1 MEQKVTDNASSA
13 IDPVCG
19 MTVDLSAGKP
29 HLDHDGVTWHFCN
42 PRCLDKF
49 EAEPRKYIDAVESGH
64 PKEFERVK
72 SDHEGKGGYICPMDP
87 EVWSEGPDSCPICG
101 MALEPAT
108 ISAESGPNPELVDF
122 TRRFWLGT
130 LFTIPLLVLS
140 MGELIPGVGELVRG
154 AWNPWAQLLLSL
166 PVVLW
171 CGLPFFERGWRSVIN
186 WNLNM
191 FTLIAIGTGAAFLF
205 SIVAVAMPD
214 IFPPEFRNADG
225 QVGLYFEAAAVIICL
240 VLLGQVLELRAR
252 ERTGGAV
259 RALLNLA
266 PKTAQRVKGS
276 GDEEIP
282 LEDIVLGDLLRV
294 RPGETVPV
302 DGELVEGSS
311 NINESMISG
320 EPLPVSRGPGD
331 VVIGGTLNLNGTFVM
346 RATRIGSETMLAR
359 IVQMVSDAQRS
370 RAPIQRIADRV
381 AGWFV
386 PFVVLISVAAFIA
399 WAVFGPSPALAYA
412 LVAAVSV
419 LIIACPCALG
429 LATPMSI
436 MVGTGKGAELGI
448 LLRDAAALEQLE
460 SVDTLIVDKTGTLTK
475 GEPSL
480 VATEPASGVSEDQLL
495 GWTASIEQGSE
506 HPVAKAIVDAAS
518 ARGMTLKK
526 STSFD
531 SITGKGVSGKV
542 GKATILIGNRALMDD
557 NSVDFAALDN
567 AALDH
572 ENKGSTAIFVARNG
586 KLAGVMA
593 VADALKE
600 TTKDAI
606 AALQADGLHIVM
618 ATGDNGRTA
627 HSIAAELGID
637 EVHASVLPDEKHRIV
652 TELKAAGKVVAMA
665 GDGINDA
672 PALAAA
678 DIGIAMG
685 DGTDIAI
692 ESAGVTLL
700 RGDLSGILRAR
711 RLSRATMR
719 NIRQN
724 LFFAFAY
731 NFLGVPVAAGVL
743 FPVFGLLLSP
753 MIAAAAMSL
762 SSVSVIGNALRLR
775 SARI

>member
-1 MEQKVTDNASSA
+1 MEQKVTDNTATA

-49 EAEPRKYIDAVESGH
+49 EAEPQKYIDAVESGH
-64 PKEFERVK
+64 PHEFERVK

-122 TRRFWLGT
+122 TRRLWVGA
-130 LFTIPLLVLS
+130 LFTIPLLILT

-171 CGLPFFERGWRSVIN
+171 CGLPFFERGWRSVQN

-205 SIVAVAMPD
+205 SVVAVTMPD
-214 IFPPEFRNADG
+214 IFPPEFRSASG

-240 VLLGQVLELRAR
+240 VLLGQILELRAR

-266 PKTAQRVKGS
+266 PKTARRVNGS

-282 LEDIVLGDLLRV
+282 LEDIALGDLLRV

-302 DGELVEGSS
+302 DGELVEGQS

-346 RATRIGSETMLAR
+346 RVTRIGAETMLSR

-386 PFVVLISVAAFIA
+386 PLVVLASVASFFA
-399 WAVFGPSPALAYA
+399 WALFGPSPALAYA
-412 LVAAVSV
+412 VVAAVSV

-429 LATPMSI
+429 LATPMAI
-436 MVGTGKGAELGI
+436 MVGTGRGAELGI

-460 SVDTLIVDKTGTLTK
+460 SVDTLILDKTGTLTK
-475 GEPSL
+475 GEPEL
-480 VATEPASGVSEDQLL
+480 TATEPAKGVSGDQLL
-495 GWTASIEQGSE
+495 GWAASIEQGSE

-518 ARGMTLKK
+518 ARGTSLKK
-526 STSFD
+526 ATAFN

-542 GKATILIGNRALMDD
+542 GKATILIGNRALMAD
-557 NSVDFAALDN
+557 NGVDFTALDEAALG
-567 AALDH
+567 H
-572 ENKGSTAIFVARNG
+572 EDKGSTAIFVARNG
-586 KLAGVMA
+586 NLAGVMA

-600 TTKDAI
+600 TSKDAI
-606 AALQADGLHIVM
+606 AALHADGLRIVM
-618 ATGDNGRTA
+618 ATGDNARTA
-627 HSIAAELGID
+627 RTIAAELGID
-637 EVHASVLPDEKHRIV
+637 EVHAGVLPDEKHKIV

-731 NFLGVPVAAGVL
+731 NMLGVPLAAGAL

-775 SARI
+775 SAKI

>member
-1 MEQKVTDNASSA
+1 MEQKVPDEATA

-19 MTVDLSAGKP
+19 MTVDLNAGKP
-29 HLDHDGVTWHFCN
+29 HLDHDGETWHFCN

-49 EAEPRKYIDAVESGH
+49 EAEPQKYIDAVESGH
-64 PKEFERVK
+64 PHEFERVK

-108 ISAESGPNPELVDF
+108 ISAETGPNPELVDF
-122 TRRFWLGT
+122 TRRLWIGA

-140 MGELIPGVGELVRG
+140 MGELIPGVGEFVRG

-171 CGLPFFERGWRSVIN
+171 CGLPFFERGWRSVQN

-205 SIVAVAMPD
+205 SVVAVIAPS
-214 IFPPEFRNADG
+214 IFPPEFRDAGG
-225 QVGLYFEAAAVIICL
+225 QVGLYLEAAAVIICL
-240 VLLGQVLELRAR
+240 VLLGQILELRAR

-266 PKTAQRVKGS
+266 PKTARRVNGS

-282 LEDIVLGDLLRV
+282 LEDIALGDLLRV

-302 DGELVEGSS
+302 DGELVEGES

-320 EPLPVSRGPGD
+320 EPLPVSRVPGD

-346 RATRIGSETMLAR
+346 RATRIGAETMLAR

-386 PFVVLISVAAFIA
+386 PLVVLASVAAFIA
-399 WAVFGPSPALAYA
+399 WAMFGPPPALAYA
-412 LVAAVSV
+412 VVAAVSV

-436 MVGTGKGAELGI
+436 MVGTGRGAELGI

-460 SVDTLIVDKTGTLTK
+460 SVDTLIIDKTGTLTK
-475 GEPSL
+475 GEPEL
-480 VATEPASGVSEDQLL
+480 TATEPAKGVSEDQLL

-506 HPVAKAIVDAAS
+506 HPVAKAIVDAAL
-518 ARGMTLKK
+518 ARGTALKK
-526 STSFD
+526 ATAFE
-531 SITGKGVSGKV
+531 SITGKGVSGKI
-542 GKATILIGNRALMDD
+542 GKAAILIGNRALMTD
-557 NSVDFAALDN
+557 NGVDFAALDDT
-567 AALDH
+567 ALSH

-600 TTKDAI
+600 TSKAAI
-606 AALQADGLHIVM
+606 AALHADGLRIVM
-618 ATGDNGRTA
+618 ATGDNARTA
-627 HSIAAELGID
+627 QSIADELGID
-637 EVHASVLPDEKHRIV
+637 EVHAGVLPDEKHQIV
-652 TELKAAGKVVAMA
+652 LDLKAAGKVVAMA

-731 NFLGVPVAAGVL
+731 NTLGVPVAAGVL

-775 SARI
+775 RAKI